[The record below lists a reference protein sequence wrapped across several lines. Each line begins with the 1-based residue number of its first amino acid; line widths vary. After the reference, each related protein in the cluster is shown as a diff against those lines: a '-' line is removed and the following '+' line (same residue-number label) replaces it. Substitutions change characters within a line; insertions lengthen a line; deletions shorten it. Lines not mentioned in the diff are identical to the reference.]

1 MGRTHQSPKPK
12 QENMMNIIS
21 AILEFFRPMSQ
32 QQWEENY
39 LAKSVDLFDLERR
52 QQELTRKGNRLY

>member
-1 MGRTHQSPKPK
+1 MGRTHQSPKSK

>member
-1 MGRTHQSPKPK
+1 MGRTHKSPKSK

>member
-1 MGRTHQSPKPK
+1 
-12 QENMMNIIS
+12 MMNIIS

-52 QQELTRKGNRLY
+52 QQELTYKGKRLY